1 MQASGV
7 CGLGSTPSTPTTN
20 MRKKEKLKRIR
31 KTEGMINK
39 NLYRVCALITVI
51 VMVMITIGFF
61 SRGTFPSP
69 KIGVFY
75 FGVLTIYSFHK
86 ELVRWL
92 GEKKIERQGEYF
104 VYAWIGLATALYIIN
119 FLSKD
124 YFSYS
129 PQGVS
134 LTSLKEVCFT
144 TLWVFGIFI
153 LTRVSKLVKII
164 LEK

>member
-1 MQASGV
+1 MA
-7 CGLGSTPSTPTTN
+7 
-20 MRKKEKLKRIR
+20 KKEKLKRIR

-39 NLYRVCALITVI
+39 NLYRICGLITII
-51 VMVMITIGFF
+51 VMVMVTIGFF
-61 SRGTFPSP
+61 SRGMFPSP
-69 KIGVFY
+69 RIGVFY
-75 FGVLTIYSFHK
+75 FGVLIIYSFHK

-104 VYAWIGLATALYIIN
+104 VYVWIGLAMVLYIIN

-129 PQGVS
+129 PQGIP
-134 LTSLKEVCFT
+134 LAFLKEVCFT
-144 TLWVFGIFI
+144 ALWVFGIFI

-164 LEK
+164 LER